1 MQSLGIHTTAFTP
14 VRKAVLKLESDWT
27 AMKADTTA
35 SNCLIVNQDSI
46 AIEKLLDGYFPTQWT
61 LAQNRAVGKGVN
73 AAGEAAFYCVDYYN
87 TSSEA
92 DLSKLHAYSQ
102 TFGDTWFII
111 GNLHLQRENSPC
123 ASRRVAQ
130 DFDNL
135 MSAPGP
141 VSILRPEVRP
151 LRVADGR

>member
-14 VRKAVLKLESDWT
+14 VRKAVLKPESDWT

-87 TSSEA
+87 TSFGSGPLEVA
-92 DLSKLHAYSQ
+92 RLLSDFRRYLVYYRKPPPAAGELAV
-102 TFGDTWFII
+102 
-111 GNLHLQRENSPC
+111 RVPP
-123 ASRRVAQ
+123 SRTGLRQ
-130 DFDNL
+130 LD
-135 MSAPGP
+135 
-141 VSILRPEVRP
+141 VSTRACQHPQ
-151 LRVADGR
+151 A